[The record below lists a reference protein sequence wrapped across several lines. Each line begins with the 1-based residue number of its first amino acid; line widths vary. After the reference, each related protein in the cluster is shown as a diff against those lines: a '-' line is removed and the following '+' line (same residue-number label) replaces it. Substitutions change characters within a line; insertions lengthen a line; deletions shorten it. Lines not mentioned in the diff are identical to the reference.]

1 MAYADGLH
9 ALCERDVVLAAVAQ
23 PAVRAD
29 GLALGVDADN
39 DLVAVLFYSL
49 GYEFRVAD
57 SRRADDNARNTQCK
71 HGLYILHGANAAAKL
86 HGRAGLADDLLHHAV
101 VRVRAVL
108 RGVKI
113 HHVYKVCTGIEEP
126 LCGLDRVFC
135 YFMCSAVVAFLQ
147 AHALTV
153 FQINRGD
160 NSHFPTSVS
169 FAKLR
174 SIASPTSPLFSG

>member
-1 MAYADGLH
+1 MAHADGLH
-9 ALCERDVVLAAVAQ
+9 ALCERDVVLAAVTQ

-29 GLALGVDADN
+29 GLALGVDTDN
-39 DLVAVLFYSL
+39 DLVAVLLYSL

-57 SRRADDNARNTQCK
+57 SRRADDNARNAQCK
-71 HGLYILHGANAAAKL
+71 HGLDILHGANAAAKL

-108 RGVKI
+108 RGVKV
-113 HHVYKVCTGIEEP
+113 HHVDKCRTRLEKP
-126 LCGLDRVFC
+126 LRGFNCVFC

-169 FAKLR
+169 FAKL
-174 SIASPTSPLFSG
+174 

>member
-9 ALCERDVVLAAVAQ
+9 ALRERDVVLAAVIQ

-29 GLALGVDADN
+29 GLALGIDADN
-39 DLVAVLFYSL
+39 DLVAVLLDRL
-49 GYEFRVAD
+49 GYKFRVAD
-57 SRRADDNARNTQCK
+57 SRRANDNARNAQCK
-71 HGLYILHGANAAAKL
+71 HCLHILHGADAAAKL

-108 RGVKI
+108 SGVKV
-113 HHVYKVCTGIEEP
+113 HHVYKVSTGIEEP

-135 YFMCSAVVAFLQ
+135 YFMCSAVVTFLQ

-169 FAKLR
+169 FAKFR